1 MIGRGL
7 QRNGAR
13 MEKAPACD
21 TLQALTILKPSNL
34 STSKER

>member
-13 MEKAPACD
+13 VEKAPACD
-21 TLQALTILKPSNL
+21 PLQVLASLTPSNL